1 MVISRKDIAQQQVG
15 TTSSKAS
22 PTDISQELNLTSVH
36 IQMGNIMALRYL
48 KKTGGDQESEND

>member
-1 MVISRKDIAQQQVG
+1 MVISRKDIAQQRVG

-48 KKTGGDQESEND
+48 KKNGGDQESEND

>member
-48 KKTGGDQESEND
+48 KKNGGDQESEND